1 MILSLATDCW
11 IKQETEHTDK
21 FHYQWSQPLWKHILV
36 IRREHEKTDASNLI
50 PSLNE
55 IDLAIYD
62 KKIEMKELKKDIKL
76 LKDFLAN
83 SDKVERLN
91 DLDN

>member
-1 MILSLATDCW
+1 MKT
-11 IKQETEHTDK
+11 
-21 FHYQWSQPLWKHILV
+21 
-36 IRREHEKTDASNLI
+36 TDASNLI